1 MHMITENRWKHIIGV
16 ARLARDFALKLRPND
31 TEYAQDMFLLGLL
44 HDIGYEFLENG
55 HGHAALGGQ
64 ILKRAG
70 YKYWDAVANHGYSD
84 ISEVSD
90 ELFIL
95 NCADMSIDLNGNRCT
110 MDARLT
116 DIAARYGMDSETYH
130 NAVQE
135 IDGLKSDPR
144 YKKLK

>member
-1 MHMITENRWKHIIGV
+1 MITENRWKHIVAV
-16 ARLARDFALKLRPND
+16 ARLAREFALKMRPND
-31 TEYAQDMFLLGLL
+31 TEYAQDMFLLGLT
-44 HDIGYEFLENG
+44 HDIGYEFLGNG
-55 HGHAALGGQ
+55 RGHAALGGQ

-84 ISEVSD
+84 ILEVSD

-95 NCADMSIDLNGNRCT
+95 NCADMSVDLNGNRCT
-110 MDARLT
+110 MDARLA
-116 DIAARYGMDSETYH
+116 DIAARHGADSDTYH
-130 NAVQE
+130 NAVRE